1 MILDTI
7 PKNYRIIM
15 SEQIETSLCH
25 IASFAPFEDKSG
37 ASHFPIY
44 NTGTFDLKKQTGDKI
59 YDYTRSDNPTRE
71 VLENLFTHVEGGAGC
86 VCTHTGI
93 ACVSLLFETV
103 LKANSHILVEADCY
117 GGTFRLLKIF
127 KEKYNITVHFAN
139 FLDFEMLEHILKTNP
154 IDLVLCESP
163 TNPGLK
169 IIDLKQVADL
179 SHKYNA
185 LFAVDNSLA
194 TFISQRPLEF
204 GADFSL
210 FSTTKYISGHGSVV
224 AGAIVAKTKEL
235 SQQIHY
241 YANAHGRSQN
251 PMDVFLISL
260 GIPTLKI
267 RMIEHE
273 KNSIIIA
280 KFLEEQDYIKK
291 VTHPALP
298 THPQYELAKKQMTYI
313 PGLFCVD
320 FTSVELAE
328 QFIEKTKI
336 FGEKCSFGS
345 PDSRV
350 EIPAKISHASFSKEE
365 LAAIGISDS
374 TVRFSIGLE
383 NVEDLIN
390 DIKQAVKK

>member
-1 MILDTI
+1 MN
-7 PKNYRIIM
+7 KN
-15 SEQIETSLCH
+15 IETALSH
-25 IASFAPFEDKSG
+25 IAKYAPFEDKAG

-44 NTGTFDLKKQTGDKI
+44 NTGTFDLKKQNGNKI

-71 VLENLFTHVEGGAGC
+71 MLENLFSDVEGGAGC

-93 ACVSLLFETV
+93 ASVALLFETV
-103 LKANSHILVEADCY
+103 LKANSSILVEADCY
-117 GGTFRLLKIF
+117 GGTFRLLKVF

-139 FLDFEMLEHILKTNP
+139 FLDQDKVEEILKNNQ
-154 IDLVLCESP
+154 IELVLCESP

-169 IIDLKQVADL
+169 IIDLEQIANIA
-179 SHKYNA
+179 HKYNA

-194 TFISQRPLEF
+194 TFISQRPLEL

-210 FSTTKYISGHGSVV
+210 FSTTKYVSGHGAVV
-224 AGAIVAKTKEL
+224 AGAIVAKTQEL
-235 SQQIHY
+235 AQEIHY
-241 YANAHGRSQN
+241 YANAHGRNQN
-251 PMDVFLISL
+251 PMDVYLITL

-267 RMIEHE
+267 RMKEHE
-273 KNSIIIA
+273 QLSIKIA
-280 KFLEEQDYIKK
+280 NFLQEQDYIKK
-291 VTHPALP
+291 VTHPALKS
-298 THPQYELAKKQMTYI
+298 HPQYELAKKQMQYI
-313 PGLFCVD
+313 PGVFCVD
-320 FTSVELAE
+320 FVSEELAE
-328 QFIEKTKI
+328 KFIENTKI

-383 NVEDLIN
+383 HIDDLIE
-390 DIKQAVKK
+390 DIKQAVK

>member
-1 MILDTI
+1 MT
-7 PKNYRIIM
+7 
-15 SEQIETSLCH
+15 EQIETSLCH
-25 IASFAPFEDKSG
+25 IASFAPFDDTTG

-44 NTGTFDLKKQTGDKI
+44 NTGTFDLKKQKGDKI

-103 LKANSHILVEADCY
+103 LKANSHVLVEADCY

-127 KEKYNITVHFAN
+127 KEKYNVTVHFAD
-139 FLDFEMLEHILKTNP
+139 FLDFEMLEHILASNP

-169 IIDLKQVADL
+169 IIDLKQVANI

-194 TFISQRPLEF
+194 TFISQRPLDL

-210 FSTTKYISGHGSVV
+210 FSTTKYISGHGAVV

-235 SQQIHY
+235 SNQIHY

-260 GIPTLKI
+260 GIPTLKV

-280 KFLEEQDYIKK
+280 KFLEEQDYIVK
-291 VTHPALP
+291 VTHPALKS
-298 THPQYELAKKQMTYI
+298 HPQYDLAKKQMKFI

-320 FTSVELAE
+320 FNSVELAE
-328 QFIEKTKI
+328 SFIENTKL

>member
-1 MILDTI
+1 MT
-7 PKNYRIIM
+7 
-15 SEQIETSLCH
+15 EQIETSLCH
-25 IASFAPFEDKSG
+25 MASFAPFDDVRG

-44 NTGTFDLKKQTGDKI
+44 NTGTFDLKKQKGDKI

-127 KEKYNITVHFAN
+127 KEKYNVTVHFAD
-139 FLDFEMLEHILKTNP
+139 FLDFENLEHILASNT

-179 SHKYNA
+179 THKYNA

-194 TFISQRPLEF
+194 TFISQRPIEL

-210 FSTTKYISGHGSVV
+210 FSTTKYISGHGAVV

-235 SQQIHY
+235 SNQIHY

-251 PMDVFLISL
+251 PMDVYLISL
-260 GIPTLKI
+260 GIPTLKV
-267 RMIEHE
+267 RMAEHE
-273 KNSIIIA
+273 KNSILIA
-280 KFLEEQDYIKK
+280 KFLEEQDYIVK

-298 THPQYELAKKQMTYI
+298 SHSQYELAKKQMKFI

-320 FTSVELAE
+320 FNSIELAE
-328 QFIEKTKI
+328 SFIENTKL

-383 NVEDLIN
+383 NVEDLIA

>member
-1 MILDTI
+1 MY
-7 PKNYRIIM
+7 KH
-15 SEQIETSLCH
+15 IETSLSH
-25 IASFAPFEDKSG
+25 IAKFAPFAEQTG

-44 NTGTFDLKKQTGDKI
+44 NTGTFDLKKQDGDKI

-71 VLENLFTHVEGGAGC
+71 MLENLFTQVEGGAGC

-93 ACVSLLFETV
+93 ASVALLFETV

-117 GGTFRLLKIF
+117 GGTFRLLKVF
-127 KEKYNITVHFAN
+127 KEKYNVTVHFAN
-139 FLDFEMLEHILKTNP
+139 FLEFDAMEEILKNNP

-169 IIDLKQVADL
+169 IIDLKKVAKL
-179 SHKYNA
+179 THENGA

-194 TFISQRPLEF
+194 TFISQRPLEL

-210 FSTTKYISGHGSVV
+210 FSTTKYISGHGAVV

-235 SQQIHY
+235 SDEIHY
-241 YANAHGRSQN
+241 YANAGGRSQN
-251 PMDVFLISL
+251 PMDVYLITL
-260 GIPTLKI
+260 GIPTLKV
-267 RMIEHE
+267 RMKEHE

-280 KFLEEQDYIKK
+280 KYLEEQDYIVK
-291 VTHPALP
+291 VTHPSLES
-298 THPQYELAKKQMTYI
+298 HSQYELAKEQMDYI

-320 FTSVELAE
+320 FNSVELAE
-328 QFIEKTKI
+328 KFIENTKI

-365 LAAIGISDS
+365 LAAIGIADS

-383 NVEDLIN
+383 NVEDLIE
-390 DIKQAVKK
+390 DIEQAVK

>member
-1 MILDTI
+1 M
-7 PKNYRIIM
+7 N
-15 SEQIETSLCH
+15 IETSLSH
-25 IASFAPFEDKSG
+25 LTKFAPFKDPSG

-44 NTGTFDLKKQTGDKI
+44 NTGTFDLKKQGSNGENGKI

-71 VLENLFTHVEGGAGC
+71 MLENLFTEVENAAGC

-93 ACVSLLFETV
+93 ASVALLFETV
-103 LKANSHILVEADCY
+103 LKANSSVLVEADCY

-127 KEKYNITVHFAN
+127 KDKYNVNVHFA
-139 FLDFEMLEHILKTNP
+139 DFTKEDELENILSNNN

-169 IIDLKQVADL
+169 IIDLEQVANIT
-179 SHKYNA
+179 HKYNA

-194 TFISQRPLEF
+194 TFISQKPLDL

-224 AGAIVAKTKEL
+224 AGAIAAKTDEL
-235 SQQIHY
+235 AQQIHY

-267 RMIEHE
+267 RMIEHQN
-273 KNSIIIA
+273 NSIKIA
-280 KFLEEQDYIKK
+280 EFLEKQDYIVK
-291 VTHPALP
+291 VTHPALKS
-298 THPQYELAKKQMTYI
+298 HPQYELAKKQMKYI
-313 PGLFCVD
+313 PGVFCVD
-320 FTSVELAE
+320 FSSIELAE
-328 QFIEKTKI
+328 KFIENTKI

-350 EIPAKISHASFSKEE
+350 EIPAKISHASFTKEE
-365 LAAIGISDS
+365 LAAIGIADS

-383 NVEDLIN
+383 SVEDLIE
-390 DIKQAVKK
+390 DIKQAVK

>member
-1 MILDTI
+1 MNNF
-7 PKNYRIIM
+7 KV
-15 SEQIETSLCH
+15 ETALSH
-25 IASFAPFEDKSG
+25 ITKYAPFEDIAG

-44 NTGTFDLKKQTGDKI
+44 NTATFDLKKQKGNKI

-71 VLENLFTHVEGGAGC
+71 TLENLFTKVENGSGC

-93 ACVSLLFETV
+93 ACVALLFETA

-117 GGTFRLLKIF
+117 GGTFRLLKVF
-127 KEKYNITVHFAN
+127 KEKYNITVHFADFLN
-139 FLDFEMLEHILKTNP
+139 FEQLEEILKNNP

-169 IIDLKQVADL
+169 IIDLKEVATL
-179 SHKYNA
+179 AHKYNS

-194 TFISQRPLEF
+194 TFISQKPLEL

-210 FSTTKYISGHGSVV
+210 FSTTKYISGHGAVV

-235 SQQIHY
+235 AEKIHY

-251 PMDVFLISL
+251 PMDVYLITL
-260 GIPTLKI
+260 GVPTLKI
-267 RMIEHE
+267 RMKEHQ
-273 KNSIIIA
+273 KNSIKIA
-280 KFLEEQDYIKK
+280 KFLKKQEYITK
-291 VTHPALP
+291 VTHPALKS
-298 THPQYELAKKQMTYI
+298 HPQHKLAKEQMRYI
-313 PGLFCVD
+313 PGVFCAN
-320 FTSVELAE
+320 FSSLELAE
-328 QFIEKTKI
+328 RFIENTKI

-345 PDSRV
+345 ADSRV

-365 LAAIGISDS
+365 LEAIGIEEG

-383 NVEDLIN
+383 NVKDLIA
-390 DIKQAVKK
+390 DIKQAIK

>member
-1 MILDTI
+1 M
-7 PKNYRIIM
+7 N
-15 SEQIETSLCH
+15 IETSLSH
-25 IASFAPFEDKSG
+25 LTKFAPFKDPSG

-44 NTGTFDLKKQTGDKI
+44 NTGTFDLKKQGSTGENGKI

-71 VLENLFTHVEGGAGC
+71 MLENLFTEVENAAGC

-93 ACVSLLFETV
+93 ASVALLFETV
-103 LKANSHILVEADCY
+103 LKANSSVLVEADCY

-127 KEKYNITVHFAN
+127 KDKYNVNVHFA
-139 FLDFEMLEHILKTNP
+139 DFTKEDELENILSNNN

-169 IIDLKQVADL
+169 IIDLEQVANIT
-179 SHKYNA
+179 HKYNA

-194 TFISQRPLEF
+194 TFISQKPLDL

-224 AGAIVAKTKEL
+224 AGAIAAKTDEL
-235 SQQIHY
+235 AQQIHY

-267 RMIEHE
+267 RMIEHQN
-273 KNSIIIA
+273 NSIKIA
-280 KFLEEQDYIKK
+280 EFLEKQDYIVK
-291 VTHPALP
+291 VTHPALKS
-298 THPQYELAKKQMTYI
+298 HPQYELAKKQMKYI
-313 PGLFCVD
+313 PGVFCVD
-320 FTSVELAE
+320 FNSIELAE
-328 QFIEKTKI
+328 KFIENTKI

-350 EIPAKISHASFSKEE
+350 EIPAKISHASFTKEE
-365 LAAIGISDS
+365 LAAIGIADS

-383 NVEDLIN
+383 SVEDLIE
-390 DIKQAVKK
+390 DIKQAVI

>member
-1 MILDTI
+1 M
-7 PKNYRIIM
+7 KKHV
-15 SEQIETSLCH
+15 ETSLSH
-25 IASFAPFEDKSG
+25 IASFAPFDDIAG

-44 NTGTFDLKKQTGDKI
+44 NTGTFDLKKQNGDKI

-71 VLENLFTHVEGGAGC
+71 MLENLFTSVEGGAGC

-93 ACVSLLFETV
+93 ASVALLFETV

-127 KEKYNITVHFAN
+127 KEKYNVTVHFAD
-139 FLDFEMLEHILKTNP
+139 FLEFDVLEDILKNNP

-169 IIDLKQVADL
+169 IIDLEKVANL
-179 SHKYNA
+179 SHKYNSV
-185 LFAVDNSLA
+185 FAVDNSLA
-194 TFISQRPLEF
+194 TFISQKPLEL

-210 FSTTKYISGHGSVV
+210 FSTTKYISGHGAVV
-224 AGAIVAKTKEL
+224 AGAIVAKTHEL
-235 SQQIHY
+235 AQQIHY

-251 PMDVFLISL
+251 PMDVYLITL

-267 RMIEHE
+267 RMAEHE

-280 KFLEEQDYIKK
+280 NFLEEQNYITK
-291 VTHPALP
+291 VTHPALES
-298 THPQYELAKKQMTYI
+298 HPQYDLAKKQMTYI
-313 PGLFCVD
+313 PGLFCAD
-320 FTSVELAE
+320 FSSLELAE
-328 QFIEKTKI
+328 KFIENTKI

-350 EIPAKISHASFSKEE
+350 EIPAKISHATFSKEE
-365 LAAIGISDS
+365 LAAIGIAEG

-383 NVEDLIN
+383 NVEDLIE
-390 DIKQAVKK
+390 DIKQAVK

>member
-1 MILDTI
+1 MQE
-7 PKNYRIIM
+7 K
-15 SEQIETSLCH
+15 IETKLSHL
-25 IASFAPFEDKSG
+25 AKYAPFEDVAG

-44 NTGTFDLKKQTGDKI
+44 NTGTFDLKKQDSSDGSKI

-71 VLENLFTHVEGGAGC
+71 MLENLFTQVEGGAGC

-93 ACVSLLFETV
+93 ASVALLFETV

-117 GGTFRLLKIF
+117 GGTFRLLKVF
-127 KEKYNITVHFAN
+127 KEKYNITVHFAD
-139 FLDFEMLEHILKTNP
+139 FLEFDKLEELLSQNP

-169 IIDLKQVADL
+169 IIDLKQVSFLAK
-179 SHKYNA
+179 KYHA

-194 TFISQRPLEF
+194 TFISQRPLDL

-210 FSTTKYISGHGSVV
+210 FSTTKYISGHGAVV
-224 AGAIVAKTKEL
+224 AGAIVAKTAEL
-235 SQQIHY
+235 ANEIHY

-251 PMDVFLISL
+251 PMDVYLISL
-260 GIPTLKI
+260 GIPTLKV
-267 RMIEHE
+267 RMCEHE
-273 KNSIIIA
+273 KVSIKIA
-280 KFLEEQDYIKK
+280 QFLEDQDYITK
-291 VTHPALP
+291 VTHPALKS
-298 THPQYELAKKQMTYI
+298 HPQYDLAKEQMDYI
-313 PGLFCVD
+313 PGVFCAD
-320 FTSVELAE
+320 FESLELAE
-328 QFIEKTKI
+328 KFIENTKI

-365 LAAIGISDS
+365 LEAIGITEG

-383 NVEDLIN
+383 NYEDLIE
-390 DIKQAVKK
+390 DIKQAVK

>member
-1 MILDTI
+1 M
-7 PKNYRIIM
+7 
-15 SEQIETSLCH
+15 
-25 IASFAPFEDKSG
+25 
-37 ASHFPIY
+37 
-44 NTGTFDLKKQTGDKI
+44 
-59 YDYTRSDNPTRE
+59 
-71 VLENLFTHVEGGAGC
+71 
-86 VCTHTGI
+86 CTHTGI

-127 KEKYNITVHFAN
+127 KEKYNVTVHFAD
-139 FLDFEMLEHILKTNP
+139 FLDFENLEHILATNP

-169 IIDLKQVADL
+169 IIDLKKVADL
-179 SHKYNA
+179 THKYNA

-194 TFISQRPLEF
+194 TFISQRPLEL

-210 FSTTKYISGHGSVV
+210 FSTTKYISGHGAVV
-224 AGAIVAKTKEL
+224 AGAIVAKTEEL
-235 SQQIHY
+235 SDKIHY

-251 PMDVFLISL
+251 PMDVYLISL
-260 GIPTLKI
+260 GIPTLKV
-267 RMIEHE
+267 RMQEHE

-280 KFLEEQDYIKK
+280 KFLEEQDYIVK
-291 VTHPALP
+291 VTHPALKS
-298 THPQYELAKKQMTYI
+298 HPQYDLAKSQMAYI

-320 FTSVELAE
+320 FNSIELAE
-328 QFIEKTKI
+328 SFIENTKL

-383 NVEDLIN
+383 NVEDLIA

>member
-1 MILDTI
+1 MKKHLETKLSHLQDFATI
-7 PKNYRIIM
+7 QDQY
-15 SEQIETSLCH
+15 
-25 IASFAPFEDKSG
+25 G

-44 NTGTFDLKKQTGDKI
+44 NTGTFDLKKQDGEKI

-71 VLENLFTHVEGGAGC
+71 ALENLFTEVENGAGC

-93 ACVSLLFETV
+93 GAVSLLFETV
-103 LKANSHILVEADCY
+103 LKANSQVLVESDCY
-117 GGTFRLLKIF
+117 GGTFRLLKVF
-127 KEKYNITVHFAN
+127 QGKYNIKVHFAD
-139 FLDFEMLEHILKTNP
+139 FLSEAELEKILKNNK

-169 IIDLKQVADL
+169 IIDIGMVSVLAK
-179 SHKYNA
+179 KYNA
-185 LFAVDNSLA
+185 LFALDNSLA
-194 TFISQRPLEF
+194 TFISQRPLDM

-235 SQQIHY
+235 ADELHY

-267 RMIEHE
+267 RMKEHQKSSIMIAEYLE
-273 KNSIIIA
+273 KQS
-280 KFLEEQDYIKK
+280 FIKA
-291 VTHPALP
+291 VMHPALKS
-298 THPQYELAKKQMTYI
+298 HPQHKLATYQMDYI
-313 PGLFCVD
+313 PGVFCAEFINKD
-320 FTSVELAE
+320 FAE
-328 QFIEKTKI
+328 KFIENTKI

-365 LAAIGISDS
+365 LAAIGISDG

-383 NVEDLIN
+383 NVEDLIK
-390 DIKQAVKK
+390 DIEQALK

>member
-1 MILDTI
+1 M
-7 PKNYRIIM
+7 KN
-15 SEQIETSLCH
+15 QLETSLCH
-25 IASFAPFEDKSG
+25 IAKFSPFKDQAA

-44 NTGTFDLKKQTGDKI
+44 NTATFDLKRQDGDKI

-71 VLENLFTHVEGGAGC
+71 TLENLFAYVEGGAGC

-93 ACVSLLFETV
+93 AAVSLLFETV
-103 LKANSHILVEADCY
+103 LKANSSVLVEADCY

-127 KEKYNITVHFAN
+127 KEKYNVQVHFAN
-139 FLDFEMLEHILKTNP
+139 FNDTPMIEHILKTHD

-169 IIDLKQVADL
+169 IIDLEIIAKL

-194 TFISQRPLEF
+194 TFISQRPLEL

-210 FSTTKYISGHGSVV
+210 FSTTKYISGHGSVI
-224 AGAIVAKTKEL
+224 AGAIVAKTQEL
-235 SQQIHY
+235 SKEIHY
-241 YANAHGRSQN
+241 YSNAHGRNQN

-260 GIPTLKI
+260 GIPTLKV
-267 RMIEHE
+267 RMKEHE
-273 KNSIIIA
+273 KSSIVIA
-280 KFLEEQDYIKK
+280 QFLENQDYIVK
-291 VTHPALP
+291 VTHPGLKS
-298 THPQYELAKKQMTYI
+298 HPQYELAKKQMQFI
-313 PGLFCVD
+313 PGVFCAD

-328 QFIEKTKI
+328 KFIKNSKL

-350 EIPAKISHASFSKEE
+350 EIPSKISHASFSKEE
-365 LAAIGISDS
+365 LKAIGISDS

-383 NVEDLIN
+383 NVDDLIN
-390 DIKQAVKK
+390 DIKEAIK

>member
-1 MILDTI
+1 MK
-7 PKNYRIIM
+7 KN
-15 SEQIETSLCH
+15 IETSLCH
-25 IASFAPFEDKSG
+25 IAKFAPFDEVTG

-44 NTGTFDLKKQTGDKI
+44 NTGTFDLKKQSGDKI

-139 FLDFEMLEHILKTNP
+139 FLEFDNLEKILSSNP

-169 IIDLKQVADL
+169 IIDLEKVANL

-194 TFISQRPLEF
+194 TFISQRPLEL

-241 YANAHGRSQN
+241 YANAHGRSKN

-267 RMIEHE
+267 RMKEHE
-273 KNSIIIA
+273 QNSIIIA
-280 KFLEEQDYIKK
+280 KYLEEQDYIVK

-298 THPQYELAKKQMTYI
+298 THPQYELAKKQMQYI
-313 PGLFCVD
+313 PGVFCAD
-320 FTSVELAE
+320 FKTLELAE
-328 QFIEKTKI
+328 KFIENTKI

-350 EIPAKISHASFSKEE
+350 EIPAKISHASFSRTE
-365 LAAIGISDS
+365 LEAIGIAEG

-383 NVEDLIN
+383 SVEDLIK
-390 DIKQAVKK
+390 DIEQAVK

>member
-1 MILDTI
+1 M
-7 PKNYRIIM
+7 N
-15 SEQIETSLCH
+15 IETSLSH
-25 IASFAPFEDKSG
+25 LTKFAPFKDPSG

-44 NTGTFDLKKQTGDKI
+44 NTGTFDLKKQGSNGENGKI

-71 VLENLFTHVEGGAGC
+71 MLENLFTEVENAAGC

-93 ACVSLLFETV
+93 ASVALLFETV
-103 LKANSHILVEADCY
+103 LKANSSVLVEADCY

-127 KEKYNITVHFAN
+127 KDKYNVNVHFA
-139 FLDFEMLEHILKTNP
+139 DFTKEDELENILSNNN

-169 IIDLKQVADL
+169 IIDLEQVANIT
-179 SHKYNA
+179 HKYNA

-194 TFISQRPLEF
+194 TFISQKPLDL

-224 AGAIVAKTKEL
+224 AGAIAAKTDEL
-235 SQQIHY
+235 AQQIHY

-267 RMIEHE
+267 RMIEHQN
-273 KNSIIIA
+273 NSIKIA
-280 KFLEEQDYIKK
+280 EFLEKQDYIVK
-291 VTHPALP
+291 VTHPALKS
-298 THPQYELAKKQMTYI
+298 HPQYELAKKQMKYI
-313 PGLFCVD
+313 PGVFCVD
-320 FTSVELAE
+320 FNSIELAE
-328 QFIEKTKI
+328 KFIENTKI

-350 EIPAKISHASFSKEE
+350 EIPAKISHASFTKEE
-365 LAAIGISDS
+365 LAAIGIADS

-383 NVEDLIN
+383 SVEDLIE
-390 DIKQAVKK
+390 DIKQAVK

>member
-1 MILDTI
+1 MY
-7 PKNYRIIM
+7 KN
-15 SEQIETSLCH
+15 IETALSH
-25 IASFAPFEDKSG
+25 ITKFAPIEDKSG

-44 NTGTFDLKKQTGDKI
+44 NTATFDLKKQNGDKI
-59 YDYTRSDNPTRE
+59 YDYTRSDNPTRQM
-71 VLENLFTHVEGGAGC
+71 LENLFTYTEGGEGC

-93 ACVSLLFETV
+93 ATVALLFETV

-117 GGTFRLLKIF
+117 GGTFRLLKVF

-139 FLDFEMLEHILKTNP
+139 FLDFNQLEEIFKTNP
-154 IDLVLCESP
+154 IELVLCESP

-169 IIDLKQVADL
+169 IIDLEKIATL
-179 SHKYNA
+179 SHRYKA

-194 TFISQRPLEF
+194 TFISQRPLKL

-210 FSTTKYISGHGSVV
+210 FSTTKYISGHGSVI

-235 SQQIHY
+235 SEQIHY
-241 YANAHGRSQN
+241 YANAQGRSQN

-267 RMIEHE
+267 RMQEHE
-273 KNSIIIA
+273 KKALEIVE
-280 KFLEEQDYIKK
+280 FLKTQDYIKS
-291 VTHPALP
+291 VVFPALKE
-298 THPQYELAKKQMTYI
+298 HPQYKLAKKQMKYI
-313 PGLFCVD
+313 PGVFCVD
-320 FTSVELAE
+320 FTTIKLAE
-328 QFIEKTKI
+328 NFIKNSKI

-345 PDSRV
+345 CDSRV

-383 NVEDLIN
+383 NTEDLIE
-390 DIKQAVKK
+390 DIKQALQK

>member
-1 MILDTI
+1 M
-7 PKNYRIIM
+7 N
-15 SEQIETSLCH
+15 IETSLSH
-25 IASFAPFEDKSG
+25 LTKYAPFEEQTG

-44 NTGTFDLKKQTGDKI
+44 NTGTFDLKKQNGSKI

-71 VLENLFTHVEGGAGC
+71 MLENLFADVENGAGC

-93 ACVSLLFETV
+93 ASVALLFETV
-103 LKANSHILVEADCY
+103 LKANSQILVEADCY

-127 KEKYNITVHFAN
+127 QDKYNVKVHFA
-139 FLDFEMLEHILKTNP
+139 DFTDFSALENILSNND
-154 IDLVLCESP
+154 IELVLCESP

-169 IIDLKQVADL
+169 IINLEEVANL
-179 SHKYNA
+179 SHKYNS

-194 TFISQRPLEF
+194 TFISQKPLDL

-224 AGAIVAKTKEL
+224 AGAIVAKTQEL
-235 SQQIHY
+235 ASQIHY

-267 RMIEHE
+267 RMKEHQE
-273 KNSIIIA
+273 NSLKIA
-280 KFLEEQDYIKK
+280 QFLEEQDYIVK
-291 VTHPALP
+291 VTHPALKS
-298 THPQYELAKKQMTYI
+298 HPQYELAKKQMRYI
-313 PGLFCVD
+313 PGVFCVD
-320 FTSVELAE
+320 FESAQLAE
-328 QFIEKTKI
+328 KFIENTKI

-374 TVRFSIGLE
+374 AVRFSIGLE
-383 NVEDLIN
+383 SVEDLIE
-390 DIKQAVKK
+390 DIKQAVK

>member
-1 MILDTI
+1 MN
-7 PKNYRIIM
+7 KN
-15 SEQIETSLCH
+15 IETALSH
-25 IASFAPFEDKSG
+25 IAKYAPFEDKAG

-44 NTGTFDLKKQTGDKI
+44 NTGTFDLKKQNGNKI

-71 VLENLFTHVEGGAGC
+71 MLENLFSDVEGGAGC

-93 ACVSLLFETV
+93 ASVALLFETV
-103 LKANSHILVEADCY
+103 LKANSSILVEADCY
-117 GGTFRLLKIF
+117 GGTFRLLKVF

-139 FLDFEMLEHILKTNP
+139 FLDQDKVEEILKNNQ
-154 IDLVLCESP
+154 IELVLCESP

-169 IIDLKQVADL
+169 IIDLEQIAKIA
-179 SHKYNA
+179 HKYNA

-194 TFISQRPLEF
+194 TFISQRPLEL

-210 FSTTKYISGHGSVV
+210 FSTTKYVSGHGAVV
-224 AGAIVAKTKEL
+224 AGAIVAKTQEL
-235 SQQIHY
+235 AQEIHY

-251 PMDVFLISL
+251 PMDVYLITL

-267 RMIEHE
+267 RMKEHE
-273 KNSIIIA
+273 QLSIKIA
-280 KFLEEQDYIKK
+280 NFLQEQDYIKK
-291 VTHPALP
+291 VTHPALKS
-298 THPQYELAKKQMTYI
+298 HPQYELAKKQMQYI
-313 PGLFCVD
+313 PGVFCVD
-320 FTSVELAE
+320 FVSEELAE
-328 QFIEKTKI
+328 KFIENTKI

-383 NVEDLIN
+383 HIDDLIE
-390 DIKQAVKK
+390 DIKQAVK

>member
-1 MILDTI
+1 MN
-7 PKNYRIIM
+7 KHV
-15 SEQIETSLCH
+15 ETHLSH
-25 IASFAPFEDKSG
+25 IAKFAPFAEQTG

-44 NTGTFDLKKQTGDKI
+44 NTGTFDLKKQDGDKI

-71 VLENLFTHVEGGAGC
+71 MLENLFTKVENGAGC

-93 ACVSLLFETV
+93 ASVALLFETT
-103 LKANSHILVEADCY
+103 LKSNSHILVEADCY

-127 KEKYNITVHFAN
+127 QEKYNVTIHFAD
-139 FLDFEMLEHILKTNP
+139 FLEFDKIEEILKNNT

-169 IIDLKQVADL
+169 IIDLEKVASL
-179 SHKYNA
+179 TKKYDS

-194 TFISQRPLEF
+194 TFISQRPLDL

-210 FSTTKYISGHGSVV
+210 FSTTKYISGHGAVV
-224 AGAIVAKTKEL
+224 AGAIVAKTPELAKE
-235 SQQIHY
+235 IHY
-241 YANAHGRSQN
+241 YANAGGRSQN
-251 PMDVFLISL
+251 PMDVYLITL
-260 GIPTLKI
+260 GIPTLKV
-267 RMIEHE
+267 RMQEHQ

-280 KFLEEQDYIKK
+280 EYLEAQDYIVK
-291 VTHPALP
+291 VTHPSLKSHA
-298 THPQYELAKKQMTYI
+298 QYELAKKQMDYI

-320 FTSVELAE
+320 FKDVQIAE
-328 QFIEKTKI
+328 QFIENTKI

-350 EIPAKISHASFSKEE
+350 EIPAKISHATFSKEE

-383 NVEDLIN
+383 NVEDLIK
-390 DIKQAVKK
+390 DIEQAVK

>member
-1 MILDTI
+1 MK
-7 PKNYRIIM
+7 KN
-15 SEQIETSLCH
+15 IETSLCH
-25 IASFAPFEDKSG
+25 IAKFAPFDEVTG

-44 NTGTFDLKKQTGDKI
+44 NTGTFDLKKQSGDKI

-71 VLENLFTHVEGGAGC
+71 VLENLFTHVESGAGC

-139 FLDFEMLEHILKTNP
+139 FLEFDNLEKILSSNK

-169 IIDLKQVADL
+169 IIDLEAVANL

-194 TFISQRPLEF
+194 TFISQRPLEL

-267 RMIEHE
+267 RMKEHE
-273 KNSIIIA
+273 QNSIIIA
-280 KFLEEQDYIKK
+280 KYLEEQDYIVK

-298 THPQYELAKKQMTYI
+298 THPQYELAKKQMQYI
-313 PGLFCVD
+313 PGVFCAD
-320 FTSVELAE
+320 FKTLELAE
-328 QFIEKTKI
+328 KFIENTKI

-350 EIPAKISHASFSKEE
+350 EIPAKISHASFSKAE
-365 LAAIGISDS
+365 LEAIGIAEG

-383 NVEDLIN
+383 SVEDLIK
-390 DIKQAVKK
+390 DIEQAVK